1 MLQLR
6 NISFS
11 IAGRPLFQNATANIP
26 KGHKV
31 GLVGR
36 NGTGKS
42 TLFRLIKGELDP
54 DEGDI
59 LVSQHVRIGGVEQE
73 APGNEASLVDTVLS
87 SDSEREAL
95 LSENSED
102 PGRIA
107 EIQSRLS
114 DISAWSAEARA
125 ASILKGL
132 GFDDKEQAMPCS
144 AFSGGWRMRVS
155 LAAALFSR
163 PDLLLLDEPTNY
175 LDLEGA
181 LWLEYHIMRYP
192 GTAVI
197 ISHDRGLLNR
207 SVGAIL
213 HLEDR
218 NLKLYSGGYDKFAEA
233 RLIHLASTEAEAK
246 RQAARK
252 AHLQSYI
259 DRFRYKADKARQAQS
274 RLKALAKMK
283 PVLGPREVALRK
295 FGFPEPEEISP
306 PIIRIE
312 NADAGYDGKVVLK
325 GLNLRVDQDDRI
337 ALLGKN
343 GEGKSTLAK
352 LLAGIIKPI
361 KGTVY
366 RSGKLRIGYF
376 AQHQV
381 DDLRLDETPMDHAR
395 RILGNEPPVR
405 LRNRLGGFGLGENVA
420 EISVGNLSGGQ
431 KTRLSLMLATSNAP
445 HMLILDEPGNHLDI
459 ESREALTEALTG
471 YGGAIILV
479 SHDMHFLDLVS
490 DRLWRVQN
498 GDVSSY
504 DGDLES
510 YRLTLLGRSTPD
522 KGKASPKVCGGKA
535 SRDEILLL
543 RQDVRTCEQRIEKL
557 NDMREHISA
566 RLASP
571 DMYKDENLRDME
583 KWRRKYTEVVE
594 GIGRAESLWISAQER
609 LEKAGG

>member
-1 MLQLR
+1 MLKLHD
-6 NISFS
+6 ISLS
-11 IAGRPLFQNATANIP
+11 IAGRHLLQNATVNIP
-26 KGHKV
+26 KGYKV

-42 TLFRLIKGELDP
+42 TLFRLIKGELEP

-59 LVSQHVRIGGVEQE
+59 LIPAQVRIGSVEQE
-73 APGNEASLVDTVLS
+73 VPSNEVSVIETILS
-87 SDSEREAL
+87 SDSERESL
-95 LSENSED
+95 LSETSDD
-102 PGRIA
+102 PNRIA

-132 GFDDKEQAMPCS
+132 GFDDKEQTMPCS
-144 AFSGGWRMRVS
+144 ILSGGWKMRVG
-155 LAAALFSR
+155 LATVLFSR

-181 LWLEYHIMRYP
+181 LWLENHIMRYL
-192 GTAVI
+192 GTVVI

-207 SVGAIL
+207 SVGSIL

-218 NLKLYSGGYDKFAEA
+218 NLKLYNGGYDKFSEA
-233 RLIHLASTEAEAK
+233 RLMHLAFSEAEAK
-246 RQAARK
+246 KQIARK

-274 RLKALAKMK
+274 RIKALSKMK
-283 PVLGPREVALRK
+283 PILGPREVALRK
-295 FGFPEPEEISP
+295 FEFTEPEEISP
-306 PIIRIE
+306 PIIHIE

-352 LLAGIIKPI
+352 LLAGIIHPI
-361 KGTVY
+361 RGTIR
-366 RSGKLRIGYF
+366 RSGNLRVGYF
-376 AQHQV
+376 AQHQI
-381 DDLRLDETPMDHAR
+381 DKLSLEETPMDHAR
-395 RILGNEPPVR
+395 RVFGDEPPR
-405 LRNRLGGFGLGENVA
+405 LLRTRLDGFGLGENVA
-420 EISVGNLSGGQ
+420 DISVGNLSGGQ
-431 KTRLSLMLATSNAP
+431 KTRLSLMLANSNAP
-445 HMLILDEPGNHLDI
+445 HVLILDEPSNHLDI
-459 ESREALTEALTG
+459 ESREALTEALTS
-471 YGGAIILV
+471 YGGAILLV

-490 DRLWRVQN
+490 DRLWQVKN
-498 GDVSSY
+498 GEVTPY

-510 YRLTLLGRSTPD
+510 YRLTLLDRSAPV
-522 KGKASPKVCGGKA
+522 KRPASRTISEKNA
-535 SRDEILLL
+535 SRDEILLM
-543 RQDVRTCEQRIEKL
+543 RQDVQLCEQRMEKL
-557 NDMREHISA
+557 HDMRDRISA

-583 KWRRKYTEVVE
+583 QWQRKYTEVVK
-594 GIGRAESLWISAQER
+594 GIDRAESMWVSAQER